1 MKASGKRIAL
11 LVLGGLI
18 VTLAAVVVRDR
29 LSQPAAPTVRAVASP
44 EATPDAAEAPAA
56 PCDDCPDRPSALG
69 EDEMSDASDPLF
81 ALSREIGR
89 LLRAQSPWPEGS
101 LDTIQATLDALWDL
115 GDGAGD
121 SAWRLG
127 GRTSWAIGGAIEHVP
142 GERDRV
148 LGLVRQALDHPMTS
162 VRYTM
167 LSGLRTYAWDIGDD
181 QRRALLD
188 EFLPRMASDPDPM
201 VRQLATAPDFAENP
215 QPSEGAAPTGGGG
228 P

>member
-1 MKASGKRIAL
+1 M
-11 LVLGGLI
+11 LVLFGLI
-18 VTLAAVVVRDR
+18 AALVVTLVRQGPSPDP
-29 LSQPAAPTVRAVASP
+29 LPAPSVGTASVEP
-44 EATPDAAEAPAA
+44 RPAA
-56 PCDDCPDRPSALG
+56 PCDDCPDGPSALG

-89 LLRAQSPWPEGS
+89 LLRAESPWPEGS

-115 GDGAGD
+115 GDDAGD

-167 LSGLRTYAWDIGDD
+167 LSGLRGYAWDIGDD

-201 VRQLATAPDFAENP
+201 VQQLATAPDFAENP
-215 QPSEGAAPTGGGG
+215 QPSEGAAPTDGGG